1 MTNTWLDLFLEIL
14 FLFKLFKFIISIY
27 FSVYSFDDTY
37 TLCPLA
43 DFEFTC
49 PRSPKGS

>member
-14 FLFKLFKFIISIY
+14 FLLKLFKFIDSIY

-37 TLCPLA
+37 TL
-43 DFEFTC
+43 F
-49 PRSPKGS
+49 RSISRLRIYMSQVS